1 MTGGWM
7 ALLTGLTGGY
17 THFKIFPYKSKTLN
31 GSLWWVGG
39 AFTPLPE
46 LVKKLATTTHLQT

>member
-1 MTGGWM
+1 
-7 ALLTGLTGGY
+7 LLTGLTGGY